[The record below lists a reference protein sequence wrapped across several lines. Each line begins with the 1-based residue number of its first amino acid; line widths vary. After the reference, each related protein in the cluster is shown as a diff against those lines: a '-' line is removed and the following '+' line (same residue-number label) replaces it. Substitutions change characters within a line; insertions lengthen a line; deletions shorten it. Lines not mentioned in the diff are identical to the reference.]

1 MFVSFKG
8 NLIGIARWQWKNLLI
23 FTLVSSIV
31 VLVGRYEGLDHI
43 KVDNLPITV
52 LGAALGIFVS
62 FRTNAGYDR
71 WWEGRKLWGGMVNAS
86 RHFSTQVTT
95 YLRGERS
102 REVERE
108 LIYRQISYVH
118 ALRCVLR
125 GQDPWRDKDFLQYVR
140 PQDRGELEGQTSLP
154 HALLQRHQEQLSA
167 MADEGFLHELRLQ
180 SFDRTVQELLAIQG
194 GCERLKNTPFPGGY
208 GYIAS
213 RLVWLYSAILP
224 ICIMEEMGWLTIP
237 TTVVVCIG
245 FSLIG
250 EVGRVLEDPFTM
262 NWPSLP
268 LAALTRTIQVNLQ
281 QRLGEVDVPPMLQ
294 PDKRGILM

>member
-1 MFVSFKG
+1 
-8 NLIGIARWQWKNLLI
+8 
-23 FTLVSSIV
+23 
-31 VLVGRYEGLDHI
+31 
-43 KVDNLPITV
+43 
-52 LGAALGIFVS
+52 
-62 FRTNAGYDR
+62 
-71 WWEGRKLWGGMVNAS
+71 
-86 RHFSTQVTT
+86 
-95 YLRGERS
+95 
-102 REVERE
+102 
-108 LIYRQISYVH
+108 
-118 ALRCVLR
+118 
-125 GQDPWRDKDFLQYVR
+125 
-140 PQDRGELEGQTSLP
+140 
-154 HALLQRHQEQLSA
+154 

-268 LAALTRTIQVNLQ
+268 LAALSRTIQVNLQ